1 MSLTPPTPDANQ
13 WVIFSDPPQ
22 DSLSLNTP
30 KPGLPTSI
38 KGIYYPNATVPN
50 NHSYLCAGSKL
61 RACTQRLLIHPRP
74 HREGRTMPILQTP
87 KLELRKV
94 RAA

>member
-1 MSLTPPTPDANQ
+1 MSLTLDANQ

-22 DSLSLNTP
+22 DSQSLNTL

-38 KGIYYPNATVPN
+38 KGIYYPNAVIPN

-61 RACTQRLLIHPRP
+61 WARTQRLLIHPRP
-74 HREGRTMPILQTP
+74 HGEGKTMPI
-87 KLELRKV
+87 
-94 RAA
+94 